1 MAINGIDDKILF
13 KRHNPSKT
21 PNKKGAIN
29 PYATKS
35 NDLNISD
42 NTGVL
47 VVDPNKV
54 VNAYNEIKDRYVKQ
68 EDLQIYAS
76 LKVYK
81 RGNSSVVYNSSTGA
95 RDKDITNEPIYINFL
110 NPLSNVKRSDGFYVN
125 KGKMTSEWTD
135 FFTSDSS
142 NDTESSGYIL
152 DAETFG
158 ITNISIKINANY
170 HPVITIEFT
179 DIQGR
184 TLFER
189 GNQAENPYNIFY
201 TYPYP
206 NFSLKYKG
214 YYGKAIE
221 TSLVLIK
228 SNTRFDPSTGNYNVT
243 AEFQSDVFSILN
255 TFLVVYAYTA
265 PYMFRTDDG
274 DYLGRKI
281 LKELY
286 EKQNSEIREEVGDD
300 EFPKYEIKDA
310 PTLWDLCGALK
321 EIPAETLNS
330 SSDTDESVS
339 ANDDLIENKSSIENN
354 EINIRDYL
362 NNPEKYRK
370 EILNPNTTTER
381 IIYVPISSENRLN
394 IANNIANSEPIDFFD
409 QIQSINDAVK
419 NISDIS
425 IRGQG
430 KNFETN
436 LIDSINKN
444 DFLKPFYGNVGK
456 KPNIRNIIIPELFLP
471 KTPIGNVYDY
481 PPLYLEAFNVLIT
494 LIFKSISEVQ
504 AVVEDEFV
512 NDQIRDIGIKL
523 GYQPNLSNVLRI
535 IANNMQ
541 TFIIMLDIIGKGA
554 NNQLKNDILRLNTQ
568 NKFSDHEKETNVSI
582 YSAFPNYFKTI
593 SEFRDNTQIDKSTLE
608 YPGSESINSNWFEVK
623 FIDEIYDA
631 FTRIKDIANP
641 TSNGINQQTP
651 TSLLTV
657 FQLGD
662 TTLTNYPSKEYAKML
677 GEAFAKYA
685 IYISYSG
692 LLFRGINNIN
702 SSVIRSL
709 ADFEVDL
716 MDKNV
721 FSKIQ
726 SSQKFVFIQQII
738 KATSGNIIE
747 DGVTYTNLG
756 NFGIRYVGFA
766 DSTVTG
772 SLNVLKPIF
781 SELSKVT
788 TGNYTQGDYDIVI
801 NKYNNLLKSPISVN
815 SSGESVGIK
824 NKIIYDIISYKKS
837 ENDINLF
844 SINTSKKSKPLKHL
858 VDLRPNYN
866 YFSDNA
872 IKLIGLSEKLQS
884 IDPNKVNTNY
894 FQGLFEN
901 MNKQLGETKT
911 STDIARYVNYEKN
924 DDAPALTFNTTT
936 DDYLEAGENAPYNVV
951 QPTINNQFYFIYNLL

>member
-81 RGNSSVVYNSSTGA
+81 RGNSSVVYNASTGA

-110 NPLSNVKRSDGFYVN
+110 NPSSNVKRSDGFYVN

-135 FFTSDSS
+135 FFTSDSA
-142 NDTESSGYIL
+142 NDKESSSYIL

-170 HPVITIEFT
+170 HPIITIEFT

-189 GNQAENPYNIFY
+189 GNQNDNPYNIFY

-206 NFSLKYKG
+206 NFSLRYKG
-214 YYGKAIE
+214 YYGKSIE
-221 TSLVLIK
+221 TSLVLLK
-228 SNTRFDPSTGNYNVT
+228 SNTRFDPSTGNYNIT

-265 PYMFRTDDG
+265 PYMFKMDDG
-274 DYLGRKI
+274 EYLGRKI

-286 EKQNSEIREEVGDD
+286 EKQNSKIREEVGDD
-300 EFPKYEIKDA
+300 EFPKYEIKNT
-310 PTLWDLCGALK
+310 PTLWNLAGALK
-321 EIPAETLNS
+321 EIPIETLNS
-330 SSDTDESVS
+330 SGNTDESTS
-339 ANDDLIENKSSIENN
+339 ANDILIENKTLIENY
-354 EINIRDYL
+354 EINIRGYF
-362 NNPEKYRK
+362 NNTEKYTQNF
-370 EILNPNTTTER
+370 INQNTLTQE
-381 IIYVPISSENRLN
+381 IIYVPILAEDRIN
-394 IANNIANSEPIDFFD
+394 ITNKEPIDFFD

-419 NISDIS
+419 KIGAIS

-430 KNFETN
+430 KSFEAD

-444 DFLKPFYGNVGK
+444 EFLTSFYSKSVSK
-456 KPNIRNIIIPELFLP
+456 KPNIENIIVPDLFFP
-471 KTPIGNVYDY
+471 KTPIDTVYPN
-481 PPLYLEAFNVLIT
+481 PPLYLEAFNLVIS
-494 LIFKSISEVQ
+494 LIFKSMSKIQ

-523 GYQPNLSNVLRI
+523 GYQPNLSNILRI

-541 TFIIMLDIIGKGA
+541 TFIIMLDIIGKSA
-554 NNQLKNDILRLNTQ
+554 NNQLKIDKLRLNTQ
-568 NKFSDHEKETNVSI
+568 KKYSDHEKEFNNSI
-582 YSAFPNYFKTI
+582 YSAFPSYFKTI
-593 SEFRDNTQIDKSTLE
+593 AEFKDNTQINKTTLA
-608 YPGSESINSNWFEVK
+608 YPGSESVNSNWFEVK
-623 FIDEIYDA
+623 FVDEIYEA
-631 FTRIKDIANP
+631 LRRIKDEANP
-641 TSNGINQQTP
+641 TPKGINQQTP

-657 FQLGD
+657 FQLGE
-662 TTLTNYPSKEYAKML
+662 TSLINYSSKEYAKML
-677 GEAFAKYA
+677 GEAFAKYSL
-685 IYISYSG
+685 YISYSG
-692 LLFRGINNIN
+692 LLYRGINNFN
-702 SSVIRSL
+702 SSVTQFL

-716 MDKNV
+716 MTKNV

-726 SSQKFVFIQQII
+726 SSQKYVFTQQII
-738 KATSGNIIE
+738 KATSGDFTE
-747 DGVTYTNLG
+747 DGVRYTNLG
-756 NFGIRYVGFA
+756 NFGIKYIGFS
-766 DSTVTG
+766 DGTVAG
-772 SLNVLKPIF
+772 SLNVLKPTF
-781 SELSKVT
+781 SELSKFT
-788 TGNYTQGDYDIVI
+788 TENYTEDSYNKVI
-801 NKYNNLLKSPISVN
+801 NKYNNLFKSPISVN
-815 SSGESVGIK
+815 SSGQSIGLK
-824 NKIIYDIISYKKS
+824 NKIVYDIIKYKKS
-837 ENDINLF
+837 ENNINLF
-844 SINTSKKSKPLKHL
+844 STNTNKKTKPLTHL
-858 VDLRPNYN
+858 TDLKPNYN
-866 YFSDNA
+866 YYSDNTD
-872 IKLIGLSEKLQS
+872 KLIGISEKLQS
-884 IDPNKVNTNY
+884 IDPNKVNTNN

-901 MNKQLGETKT
+901 MNKQLSETKT
-911 STDIARYVNYEKN
+911 ATDIGRNVNYEKN
-924 DDAPALTFNTTT
+924 DNAPALTFNTTT
-936 DDYLEAGENAPYNVV
+936 DDYLEMGDSSPFIVI
-951 QPTINNQFYFIYNLL
+951 QPTINNQFYFTYNLL